1 MDLHNNRFLS
11 QKNQLEMICSLP
23 EHRTFEG
30 FFNIFDTFVSKL
42 NSLKSM
48 TGRFRKDHNF
58 ENKKKYKVQ
67 TVNIDPKTFFI
78 LLLKAFLNFSYSIF
92 QCRFTITIRT
102 LQAFSFDHSFLIL
115 LLKSF
120 H

>member
-1 MDLHNNRFLS
+1 
-11 QKNQLEMICSLP
+11 MICSLP

-58 ENKKKYKVQ
+58 ENKKIPSTNRQHCSK
-67 TVNIDPKTFFI
+67 NIFYFTFKSISELQLFN
-78 LLLKAFLNFSYSIF
+78 LPMSFYNYNKNLTGFLV
-92 QCRFTITIRT
+92 
-102 LQAFSFDHSFLIL
+102 
-115 LLKSF
+115 
-120 H
+120 

>member
-58 ENKKKYKVQ
+58 ENKKNTKYKPSTLFQ
-67 TVNIDPKTFFI
+67 KH
-78 LLLKAFLNFSYSIF
+78 FLFYF
-92 QCRFTITIRT
+92 
-102 LQAFSFDHSFLIL
+102 
-115 LLKSF
+115 
-120 H
+120 